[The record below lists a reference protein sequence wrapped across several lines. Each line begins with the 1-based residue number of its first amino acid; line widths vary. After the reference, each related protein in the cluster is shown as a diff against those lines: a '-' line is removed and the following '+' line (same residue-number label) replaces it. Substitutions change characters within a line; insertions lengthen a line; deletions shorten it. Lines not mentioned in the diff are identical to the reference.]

1 LINNAAQ
8 TVRRPLFYY
17 SLLIEK
23 ERNELRKIENPESL
37 NQKISS
43 SLLVTMGNEKVE
55 YVPGIQIHFSKKNI
69 EPIDERKKNT
79 WNTTINEIDPI
90 EILEVQMIN
99 NISPTLLMSQ
109 LMNKMSTQQ
118 YSGEN
123 DSYSYVINVTSD
135 EGQFSS
141 SVKSLYHSH
150 TNISK
155 AALNMLTKSTATLYA
170 QKGILVNSV
179 DPGWISSSIVTF
191 KKPAL
196 TCEDGAAR
204 ILFPIFTNCQKYG
217 KLFKNY
223 HEVDW

>member
-8 TVRRPLFYY
+8 TVRLPLFYY
-17 SLLIEK
+17 ALLIQK
-23 ERNELRKIENPESL
+23 ESNEMKLESHKIL
-37 NQKISS
+37 NQKIAS
-43 SLLVTMGNEKVE
+43 SLQVTIGNEKVE
-55 YVPGIQIHFSKKNI
+55 FVPGIQIHFENKNK
-69 EPIDERKKNT
+69 EPVDQRKKNT
-79 WNTTINEIDPI
+79 WNTTINETDPL

-109 LMNKMSTQQ
+109 LMDMMSTQRT
-118 YSGEN
+118 SGS
-123 DSYSYVINVTSD
+123 DSHSYVINVTSD

-179 DPGWISSSIVTF
+179 DPGWISSSVATF
-191 KKPAL
+191 KKPPL
-196 TCEDGAAR
+196 TCEDGASR
-204 ILFPIFTNCQKYG
+204 ILFPIFTNYSKYG

-223 HEVDW
+223 QEVDW